1 MIKLLSHL
9 SYVAITSPDVEA
21 SVEFYKNQVGLVEVD
36 RIDGAVYLRCWGDY
50 YAYSVVVAPGD
61 EPALDTMAWRTSS
74 AEALEE
80 AARRI
85 EAAGVAGEW
94 LDDAPHIG
102 RAYRFTGPW
111 GHSMTLHW
119 DVTRHHAT
127 DANALEGE
135 SASIYPDRPSRR
147 SKVAGAP
154 RQLDHVTIACSDVD
168 AFAAWYNDV
177 LGFRIMAR
185 TVLDEA
191 PISVFSVLTTNE
203 KSHDLGVVLDGS
215 SRAGR
220 INHYAFWVDTREE
233 LLIAADVLGEN
244 GYPIEYGPSIHGI
257 GEQNFLYYREP
268 SSLRIELN
276 TGGYR
281 NYVPDW
287 EPNTWRPSQ
296 GSNNFYRNSTM
307 PMSMTESFPPADGP
321 SATEEGVPDEIRDAL
336 LNPYAKHGQG

>member
-9 SYVAITSPDVEA
+9 SYVAITTPDVEA
-21 SVEFYKNQVGLVEVD
+21 SVDFYVNQVGLKVVD
-36 RIDGAVYLRCWGDY
+36 RVDGAVYLRCWGDY
-50 YAYSVVVAPGD
+50 YRYSVVVVPGT
-61 EPALDTMAWRTSS
+61 EPALDAMAWRTSS
-74 AEALEE
+74 AEALDE

-85 EAAGVAGEW
+85 EAAGVTGEW
-94 LDDAPHIG
+94 IDVHGIG
-102 RAYRFTGPW
+102 RAYRFVGPW

-119 DVTRHHAT
+119 DVTRHQG
-127 DANALEGE
+127 EGKE
-135 SASIYPDRPSRR
+135 LSTYPDRPSRR
-147 SKVAGAP
+147 SMVAGAP
-154 RQLDHVTIACSDVD
+154 RQLDHVTVATSDVD
-168 AFAAWYNDV
+168 GFAKWYNDV

-215 SRAGR
+215 TRAGR

-233 LLIAADVLGEN
+233 LLIAADTLIEN
-244 GYPIEYGPSIHGI
+244 GVPIEYGPSIHGI

-287 EPNTWRPSQ
+287 EPNTWTPSL
-296 GSNNFYRNSTM
+296 GSNNMYRNGAM

-321 SATEEGVPDEIRDAL
+321 SATEEGVPDEIKEAL
-336 LNPYAKHGQG
+336 FNPYARQGQG

>member
-9 SYVAITSPDVEA
+9 SYVAITTPDVEA
-21 SVEFYKNQVGLVEVD
+21 SVDFYVNRVGLTEVD
-36 RIDGAVYLRCWGDY
+36 RVDGAVYLRCWGDY
-50 YAYSVVVAPGD
+50 YAFSLVIVPGD

-74 AEALEE
+74 AEALDE
-80 AARRI
+80 AVSRI
-85 EAAGVAGEW
+85 EAAGSAGEW
-94 LDDAPHIG
+94 LDVPRLG

-119 DVTRHHAT
+119 DVTRHHDT
-127 DANALEGE
+127 DPTL
-135 SASIYPDRPSRR
+135 ASQYPDRPSRR
-147 SKVAGAP
+147 SSVAGAP
-154 RQLDHVTIACSDVD
+154 RQLDHVTIAASDVD

-215 SRAGR
+215 TRAGR
-220 INHYAFWVDTREE
+220 VNHFAFWVDTREE
-233 LLIAADVLGEN
+233 LLIAADTLIEN
-244 GYPIEYGPSIHGI
+244 GVPIEYGPNIHGI
-257 GEQNFLYYREP
+257 GEQTFLYYREP

-287 EPNTWRPSQ
+287 EPNTWTPSL
-296 GSNNFYRNSTM
+296 GSNNMYRNGAM

-321 SATEEGVPDEIRDAL
+321 SATEEGVPDEIREAL
-336 LNPYAKHGQG
+336 VNPYAQQGRG

>member
-9 SYVAITSPDVEA
+9 SYVAITTPDVEA
-21 SVEFYKNQVGLVEVD
+21 SVDFYVKQVGLKVVD
-36 RIDGAVYLRCWGDY
+36 RVDGAVYLRCWGDY
-50 YAYSVVVAPGD
+50 YRYSVVVVPGT
-61 EPALDTMAWRTSS
+61 EPALETMAWRTSS
-74 AEALEE
+74 AEALDE

-85 EAAGVAGEW
+85 EAAGVTGEW
-94 LDDAPHIG
+94 IEVHGIG

-119 DVTRHHAT
+119 DVTRYQA
-127 DANALEGE
+127 EGNE
-135 SASIYPDRPSRR
+135 LSTYPDRPARR
-147 SKVAGAP
+147 SMVAGAP
-154 RQLDHVTIACSDVD
+154 RQLDHVTIATSDVD
-168 AFAAWYNDV
+168 GFAKWYNDV

-233 LLIAADVLGEN
+233 LLIAADTLIEN
-244 GYPIEYGPSIHGI
+244 GVPIEYGPSIHGI

-287 EPNTWRPSQ
+287 EPNTWTPSL
-296 GSNNFYRNSTM
+296 GSNNMYRNGAM

-321 SATEEGVPDEIRDAL
+321 SATEEGVPDEIKEAL
-336 LNPYAKHGQG
+336 FNPYARQGQG